1 MKKAKKICVYN
12 PLLIDFTFKYD
23 VNDNSE
29 PVSFTIHAREHEFYE
44 PYLAKHAKKH
54 LANLVFDEK
63 GNPRKDREVQMK
75 EIMKEISIKV

>member
-1 MKKAKKICVYN
+1 MKKKVGVYN
-12 PLLIDFTFKYD
+12 PLLTDFTFKYD
-23 VNDNSE
+23 VNNDAR

-54 LANLVFDEK
+54 LANKVFDEK
-63 GNPRKDREVQMK
+63 GNPRKDREVQIK